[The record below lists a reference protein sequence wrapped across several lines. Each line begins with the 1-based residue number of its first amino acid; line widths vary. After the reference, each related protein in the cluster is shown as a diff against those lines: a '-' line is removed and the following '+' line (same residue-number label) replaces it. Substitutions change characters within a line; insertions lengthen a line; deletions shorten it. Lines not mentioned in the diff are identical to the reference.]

1 MNPETTTPAELSLW
15 TIVQSQINTLLA
27 ILVRPVV
34 QQQILTILA
43 ILLCT
48 WMLPELV
55 RYWQLRHTRRIP
67 AILRKHPGWDKAL
80 GWAYLLVAPI
90 GSLLLTSL
98 AIWIFD
104 RNGHP
109 RGLLSNTLALFYIWL
124 AFRLLATVVRARWAE
139 RGQPYRR
146 WVLTPLFAIAVFW
159 HFVGSSVSVSL
170 LFTLPVFNF
179 GGITITLA
187 DFLTASVAFYF
198 FAVGSWI
205 IEQLLNRTLPTRLE
219 AEPGVVQSVATLVRY
234 AILAIGII
242 TSLAIMGFNATS
254 LAIVAGG
261 LSVGIGIGL
270 QDIVANFVS
279 GMTLLFEQSL
289 RPGDIIE
296 LEGRIHEVE
305 KVTLRATMVRN
316 LDNVKLIIPNA
327 QFTTAQVNTLTK
339 SDRNVRARIPFAVHY
354 NSDLALVRQVA
365 LDVAAQ
371 HEMTLSTPPPN
382 LLNQG
387 FGDSALTFELLAWI
401 DQPKAREAYRSDLY
415 DQLTTAFRANGI
427 SIPYPQRDLHLRSG
441 WDELGR

>member
-1 MNPETTTPAELSLW
+1 MNPETTTPAELSFW
-15 TIVQSQINTLLA
+15 TIVQSQIDTILA

-43 ILLCT
+43 ILFCT

-55 RYWQLRHTRRIP
+55 RYWRLRYARRIP
-67 AILRKHPGWDKAL
+67 GPLRQHTWLNKAL
-80 GWAYLLVAPI
+80 GWAYLLIAPI

-104 RNGHP
+104 RRGHP
-109 RGLLSNTLALFYIWL
+109 RGLLSNVLALFYIWL
-124 AFRLLATVVRARWAE
+124 AFRLLAAMLRARWAE
-139 RGQPYRR
+139 RGQPYHR
-146 WVLTPLFAIAVFW
+146 WVLMPLFAITVFW
-159 HFVGSSVSVSL
+159 RFVGSSVGINL
-170 LFTLPVFNF
+170 LFTLPILTF

-187 DFLTASVAFYF
+187 DFLTASITFYF
-198 FAVGSWI
+198 FAVGGWI
-205 IEQLLNRTLPTRLE
+205 IEQLLNRTLPARLE

-234 AILAIGII
+234 AILAIGTI
-242 TSLAIMGFNATS
+242 TALAIMGFNATS

-339 SDRNVRARIPFAVHY
+339 SDRYVRARVPFAVHY

-365 LDVAAQ
+365 LDVARQ
-371 HEMTLSTPPPN
+371 NKMTLATPPPN
-382 LLNQG
+382 LLNLG

-401 DQPKAREAYRSDLY
+401 DQPRAREAYRSDLY
-415 DQLTTAFRANGI
+415 DQLTIAFRANGI

-441 WDELGR
+441 WEDLPK